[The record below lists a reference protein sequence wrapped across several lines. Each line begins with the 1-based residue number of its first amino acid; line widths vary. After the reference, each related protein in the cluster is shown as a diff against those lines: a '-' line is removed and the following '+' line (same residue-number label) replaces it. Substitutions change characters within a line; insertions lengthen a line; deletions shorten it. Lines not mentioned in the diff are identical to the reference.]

1 MSMIETVSDIENSFL
16 SRREITCNFQ
26 GLGGKL
32 KRKEAVD
39 MITKEFNLS
48 DKTVIAI
55 NMKNQTGRP
64 NVTGMFY
71 VYDNEELAKK
81 QVNPTIFERLERQA
95 KKDAEAAPAEEAK
108 AEAPAEEAKAEAPAE
123 EAKAEAPA
131 EEAKAEAPAEE
142 AKAEAP
148 AEEAKAE
155 APAEEAKAEAPAE
168 EAKAEAPA
176 EEEKKE

>member
-1 MSMIETVSDIENSFL
+1 MSMIETVNDVENSFL

-32 KRKEAVD
+32 KKKEAVD
-39 MITKEFNLS
+39 MVTKEFNLAE
-48 DKTVIAI
+48 KTVIAI
-55 NMKNQTGRP
+55 NLKNQTGKP

-71 VYDNEELAKK
+71 VYDNEELARK
-81 QVNPTIFERLERQA
+81 QVNPTIFERLERRA
-95 KKDAEAAPAEEAK
+95 NKD
-108 AEAPAEEAKAEAPAE
+108 
-123 EAKAEAPA
+123 
-131 EEAKAEAPAEE
+131 
-142 AKAEAP
+142 

>member
-1 MSMIETVSDIENSFL
+1 MIETVSDIENSFL

-64 NVTGMFY
+64 NVTG
-71 VYDNEELAKK
+71 LSL
-81 QVNPTIFERLERQA
+81 IHI
-95 KKDAEAAPAEEAK
+95 
-108 AEAPAEEAKAEAPAE
+108 
-123 EAKAEAPA
+123 
-131 EEAKAEAPAEE
+131 
-142 AKAEAP
+142 
-148 AEEAKAE
+148 
-155 APAEEAKAEAPAE
+155 
-168 EAKAEAPA
+168 
-176 EEEKKE
+176 

>member
-1 MSMIETVSDIENSFL
+1 MIETVSDIENSFL

-95 KKDAEAAPAEEAK
+95 KKDAE
-108 AEAPAEEAKAEAPAE
+108 
-123 EAKAEAPA
+123 
-131 EEAKAEAPAEE
+131 
-142 AKAEAP
+142 
-148 AEEAKAE
+148 EAKAE

>member
-1 MSMIETVSDIENSFL
+1 MSMIETVSDVENSFL

-32 KRKEAVD
+32 KRKEAVE
-39 MITKEFNLS
+39 MITKEFNLA

-81 QVNPTIFERLERQA
+81 QVNPTVFERLEKQA
-95 KKDAEAAPAEEAK
+95 KKDAEEAA
-108 AEAPAEEAKAEAPAE
+108 AEAPAEEAAAEAPAE
-123 EAKAEAPA
+123 EAA
-131 EEAKAEAPAEE
+131 
-142 AKAEAP
+142 
-148 AEEAKAE
+148 
-155 APAEEAKAEAPAE
+155 
-168 EAKAEAPA
+168 A

>member
-1 MSMIETVSDIENSFL
+1 MSMIQTVNDVENSFL

-32 KRKEAVD
+32 KRKEAID

-48 DKTVIAI
+48 GKTVIAV

-71 VYDNEELAKK
+71 VYDSEELAKK

-95 KKDAEAAPAEEAK
+95 KKDAEAAPAEEKA
-108 AEAPAEEAKAEAPAE
+108 AEAPAEEKA
-123 EAKAEAPA
+123 
-131 EEAKAEAPAEE
+131 
-142 AKAEAP
+142 
-148 AEEAKAE
+148 
-155 APAEEAKAEAPAE
+155 
-168 EAKAEAPA
+168 AEAPA

>member
-1 MSMIETVSDIENSFL
+1 MSMIETVSDVENSFL

-32 KRKEAVD
+32 KRKEAVE

-48 DKTVIAI
+48 NKTVIAI

-71 VYDNEELAKK
+71 VYDSEELAKK

-95 KKDAEAAPAEEAK
+95 KKDAEAPAEEAA
-108 AEAPAEEAKAEAPAE
+108 AEAPAEEAA
-123 EAKAEAPA
+123 
-131 EEAKAEAPAEE
+131 
-142 AKAEAP
+142 
-148 AEEAKAE
+148 
-155 APAEEAKAEAPAE
+155 
-168 EAKAEAPA
+168 A
-176 EEEKKE
+176 EEEEKE

>member
-1 MSMIETVSDIENSFL
+1 MSMIETVSDVENSFL

-32 KRKEAVD
+32 KKNEAVE
-39 MITKEFNLS
+39 MITKEFNLA

-71 VYDNEELAKK
+71 VYDSEELAKK

-95 KKDAEAAPAEEAK
+95 KKDAEAAPAEEVA
-108 AEAPAEEAKAEAPAE
+108 AEAPAEEVAAEAPAE
-123 EAKAEAPA
+123 EVAAEAPA
-131 EEAKAEAPAEE
+131 EEVAAEAPAEE
-142 AKAEAP
+142 VAAEAP
-148 AEEAKAE
+148 AEEVAAE
-155 APAEEAKAEAPAE
+155 M
-168 EAKAEAPA
+168 
-176 EEEKKE
+176 EKKE

>member
-1 MSMIETVSDIENSFL
+1 MSMIETVSDVKNSFL

-32 KRKEAVD
+32 KRKEAIE

-71 VYDNEELAKK
+71 VYESEELAKK

-95 KKDAEAAPAEEAK
+95 KKDAEAEPAEEKA
-108 AEAPAEEAKAEAPAE
+108 AEAPAEEKAAEAPAE
-123 EAKAEAPA
+123 EKAAEAPA
-131 EEAKAEAPAEE
+131 EEKA
-142 AKAEAP
+142 
-148 AEEAKAE
+148 
-155 APAEEAKAEAPAE
+155 
-168 EAKAEAPA
+168 AEAPA
-176 EEEKKE
+176 EEEEKE

>member
-1 MSMIETVSDIENSFL
+1 MSMIETVSDVENSFL

-32 KRKEAVD
+32 KRKEAIE

-48 DKTVIAI
+48 NKTVIAI

-71 VYDNEELAKK
+71 VYENEELAKK

-95 KKDAEAAPAEEAK
+95 KKDAEEKAAEAAPAEEK
-108 AEAPAEEAKAEAPAE
+108 AAPAEEKAAEA
-123 EAKAEAPA
+123 
-131 EEAKAEAPAEE
+131 
-142 AKAEAP
+142 
-148 AEEAKAE
+148 
-155 APAEEAKAEAPAE
+155 
-168 EAKAEAPA
+168 APA

>member
-64 NVTGMFY
+64 NVSATFY
-71 VYDNEELAKK
+71 VYDDEKLARK
-81 QVNPTIFERLERQA
+81 QVNPVIFERLDR
-95 KKDAEAAPAEEAK
+95 KKKKAEEVK
-108 AEAPAEEAKAEAPAE
+108 AEAPAEEVKSED
-123 EAKAEAPA
+123 K
-131 EEAKAEAPAEE
+131 
-142 AKAEAP
+142 
-148 AEEAKAE
+148 
-155 APAEEAKAEAPAE
+155 
-168 EAKAEAPA
+168 
-176 EEEKKE
+176 

>member
-1 MSMIETVSDIENSFL
+1 MSMIETVSDVENSFL

-32 KRKEAVD
+32 KKREAVD
-39 MITKEFNLS
+39 MITKEFNLA

-71 VYDNEELAKK
+71 VYDSEELAKK
-81 QVNPTIFERLERQA
+81 QVNPTVFERLEKQA
-95 KKDAEAAPAEEAK
+95 KKDAEAVT
-108 AEAPAEEAKAEAPAE
+108 EAPAEEAVTEAPAE
-123 EAKAEAPA
+123 EAVTEAPA
-131 EEAKAEAPAEE
+131 EEAVT
-142 AKAEAP
+142 
-148 AEEAKAE
+148 
-155 APAEEAKAEAPAE
+155 
-168 EAKAEAPA
+168 EAPA

>member
-1 MSMIETVSDIENSFL
+1 MSMIETVSDVENSFL

-32 KRKEAVD
+32 KRKEAIE
-39 MITKEFNLS
+39 MITKEFNLT

-71 VYDNEELAKK
+71 VYESEELAKK

-95 KKDAEAAPAEEAK
+95 KKEAEAAPAEEAK
-108 AEAPAEEAKAEAPAE
+108 AAPAEEAEAAPAEEAKA
-123 EAKAEAPA
+123 
-131 EEAKAEAPAEE
+131 
-142 AKAEAP
+142 
-148 AEEAKAE
+148 
-155 APAEEAKAEAPAE
+155 
-168 EAKAEAPA
+168 APA

>member
-1 MSMIETVSDIENSFL
+1 MSMIETVSDVENSFL

-32 KRKEAVD
+32 KRKEAIE

-48 DKTVIAI
+48 NKTVIAI

-71 VYDNEELAKK
+71 VYDSEELAKK

-95 KKDAEAAPAEEAK
+95 KKDAEAAPAEEKA
-108 AEAPAEEAKAEAPAE
+108 AEAPAEEKAAEAPAE
-123 EAKAEAPA
+123 EKAAEAPA
-131 EEAKAEAPAEE
+131 EEKAAEAPAEE
-142 AKAEAP
+142 KA
-148 AEEAKAE
+148 
-155 APAEEAKAEAPAE
+155 
-168 EAKAEAPA
+168 AEAPA